1 MDQLSVILKLNAI
14 SLDEVLLALKN
25 NYYYL
30 RAVINDYGR
39 ILFLV
44 STLKGQPTYID
55 RVPYFH

>member
-39 ILFLV
+39 ILFLA

-55 RVPYFH
+55 RVR

>member
-1 MDQLSVILKLNAI
+1 MDQLSVILKFNVI

-39 ILFLV
+39 ILFLA
-44 STLKGQPTYID
+44 STLKGQPTFID
-55 RVPYFH
+55 RVRLKS